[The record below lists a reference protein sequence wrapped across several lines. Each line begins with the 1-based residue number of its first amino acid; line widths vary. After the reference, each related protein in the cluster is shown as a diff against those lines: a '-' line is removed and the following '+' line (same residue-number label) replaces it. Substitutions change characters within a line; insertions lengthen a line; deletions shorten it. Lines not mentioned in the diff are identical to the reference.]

1 MLFWLVVPIK
11 ILHFIRQITSKFDM
25 EIVVQWRRCKS
36 RQVDSIFQLLYL
48 LVESFY
54 FLLIEGVEKFL
65 FAFTVLA
72 VWHTFSI

>member
-1 MLFWLVVPIK
+1 
-11 ILHFIRQITSKFDM
+11 M